1 MSDIAS
7 YAARNLENIRQQQAS
22 KECEEKA
29 SSEFYENDV
38 ARADPEGG
46 EIKSGISEEV
56 RERILSSYF
65 PTKFQLDRNLLPM
78 LNLGSEC
85 RCQTLDSQSLVSLPA
100 KSLVP
105 DELAVPVV
113 TPQAPDDSTSCTSTS
128 EASVSLNNSSTSNED
143 GLSSVPAKNEIV
155 TSENIASEKTSNLS
169 DVSKQEKKPEPE
181 NTIPTPP
188 EIPLPLM
195 AKKPPPKATFSKRK
209 FTVSKAILPAILSI
223 GQSNKTPNST
233 AVLFTA
239 RKESADEQSDTHMCI
254 VGTTASVE
262 TKQGMDS
269 QLELHPLKKNF
280 SESAVSIESD
290 VAENKMDVARI
301 RLDVAENKL
310 DVARI
315 GLDVA
320 ENKLDVARIGL
331 DVAENKL
338 DVVRIGSDVAKNKT
352 DVARIELDVAENKLD
367 VVRIGSD
374 VAEIIS
380 DLFEIQSDVVQN
392 KSDGIGIE
400 SDVIGN
406 KLNVTEIKSDTFGNI
421 SNEIGIKTLID
432 PQITGYGDGI
442 GLSSI
447 SPASNVVPSE
457 SGSSKLRSVEMDA
470 CDLENK
476 KSSTISNMQSADAV
490 CRCYEQT
497 ENSLNFLPVE
507 VPCASVP
514 VEVTNSTQSQD
525 PTGVYHNIDKSSQP
539 EAPVFA
545 DSSKLDLNLA
555 CDKRD
560 IHDLSSVLCPDMTL
574 IQNQGDSVSN
584 VVTGSCN
591 FMLESTVKFGGDNC
605 QSMGEQP
612 GNCVDSSN
620 IPVVDPSPDQDDS
633 YADTTSFKNVLMSS
647 CPNLLEFE
655 QDLLSN
661 FDRST
666 RISDSSISDDDLKE
680 FSDALS
686 SGSDAVLSECQ
697 LEVIGFYCDAENDK
711 LDEEID
717 FFAVPSQVGQDDVN
731 SVSAAVDKKAVY
743 PTSNIDEMSGDVD
756 VEGTTK
762 VFDNSTKWTSQDS
775 YEFSSLSKNNN
786 GLTETRKS
794 PCKDSEEELAIN
806 YADTTRDFEEKII
819 EQPCLND
826 TTELACELDAANA
839 NPSSG
844 TI

>member
-7 YAARNLENIRQQQAS
+7 YAARNLENIRQQQAI

-38 ARADPEGG
+38 APADPEGG

-65 PTKFQLDRNLLPM
+65 PTSFQLDRNLLPM

-85 RCQTLDSQSLVSLPA
+85 RCQMLDSPSLVTLPA

-143 GLSSVPAKNEIV
+143 GLSSVPAKNEASNFGPSSQSIV
-155 TSENIASEKTSNLS
+155 TSENITSEKTSNLS
-169 DVSKQEKKPEPE
+169 EVSKQEKKPELE
-181 NTIPTPP
+181 NSIPTPP

-290 VAENKMDVARI
+290 VAENKA
-301 RLDVAENKL
+301 

-320 ENKLDVARIGL
+320 ENKTDVARIGL

-338 DVVRIGSDVAKNKT
+338 DVVGIGSDVAENKT
-352 DVARIELDVAENKLD
+352 EVARIELDVDENKLD

-374 VAEIIS
+374 VAKIKS
-380 DLFEIQSDVVQN
+380 DLIEKQSDVVQN
-392 KSDGIGIE
+392 KSDGISIE

-406 KLNVTEIKSDTFGNI
+406 KSNVTEIKSDTFGNI

-457 SGSSKLRSVEMDA
+457 SGSLNVRSVEMDA
-470 CDLENK
+470 CGLENK

-490 CRCYEQT
+490 DRCYEQT

-539 EAPVFA
+539 EAPLFA
-545 DSSKLDLNLA
+545 DTSKLDLNLA

-560 IHDLSSVLCPDMTL
+560 VHDLSSVLCPDMTL
-574 IQNQGDSVSN
+574 IQNRGNSVSN
-584 VVTGSCN
+584 VTGSCN
-591 FMLESTVKFGGDNC
+591 CMLESTVPFGGDNC
-605 QSMGEQP
+605 QSMGELP

-647 CPNLLEFE
+647 CSNLLEFE

-686 SGSDAVLSECQ
+686 SGSDAALSECP

-711 LDEEID
+711 LDEQID
-717 FFAVPSQVGQDDVN
+717 FFAVPSQVGQDDVI
-731 SVSAAVDKKAVY
+731 SVSTAVDKKAVY
-743 PTSNIDEMSGDVD
+743 PTSNIGKMSGHVD

-762 VFDNSTKWTSQDS
+762 VFDNSTKWTSHDS

-786 GLTETRKS
+786 GLTEARRS

-806 YADTTRDFEEKII
+806 YPDTTTDFEEKII

-839 NPSSG
+839 NASSG
-844 TI
+844 TV